1 MLGPAMIRRLVALVL
16 VLAVAAAL
24 FVALWPQQLDLQRT
38 WPVAQLVSFRG
49 AAAAV
54 AGALAVVLFVV
65 AIAARPVRSL
75 AASLGVLLL
84 VFGAVSIGVAAARG
98 LGREDFVEALPT
110 DLTVVVWNT
119 EGGAPGADVI
129 AALAVEEG
137 AEIVS
142 LPETSA
148 EVATAVAD
156 AMAVAG
162 LPMTVKTVEYPEV
175 DGSAATSLLIAAGLG
190 EYTVAVAE
198 DGTAV
203 ETTPLMPSV
212 VATPVSGTGPVIVA
226 AHPVAPTTSQM
237 DPWNAGLSYLADACA
252 GEDVIMAGDFNA
264 TLDHMSGLG
273 TAGGVLGRCR
283 DAGVTTANA
292 GLGTWPT
299 DLPPLL
305 GTPID
310 HVLAT
315 RSWMPTGFK
324 VVTDRDESGS
334 DHRPVV
340 AQLTLTGA

>member
-38 WPVAQLVSFRG
+38 WPLAQLVSFRG

-54 AGALAVVLFVV
+54 AVVLAVVLFVV
-65 AIAARPVRSL
+65 GLVARPVRSL

-84 VFGAVSIGVAAARG
+84 VFGAVSAGVAAARG
-98 LGREDFVEALPT
+98 VGRDDFVEALPT
-110 DLTVVVWNT
+110 DVTVVVWNT
-119 EGGAPGADVI
+119 QGGAPGVDAIAD
-129 AALAVEEG
+129 LAVDEG
-137 AEIVS
+137 AEVVS

-148 EVATAVAD
+148 EVATAVAE
-156 AMAVAG
+156 AMAAAG
-162 LPMTVKTVEYPEV
+162 LTMTVKTVDYPEV
-175 DGSAATSLLIAAGLG
+175 AGAEPTSLLISAALG
-190 EYTVAVAE
+190 EYAVAVAD
-198 DGTAV
+198 DGSAV
-203 ETTPLMPSV
+203 ETTPRMPSV
-212 VATPVSGTGPVIVA
+212 VATPVSGEGPTIVA
-226 AHPVAPTTSQM
+226 AHPVSPSAGTM
-237 DPWNAGLSYLADACA
+237 GDWEAGLTFLAGACPD
-252 GEDVIMAGDFNA
+252 GDVIMAGDFNA
-264 TLDHMSGLG
+264 TLDHMAGLG
-273 TAGGVLGRCR
+273 TSGGALGQCR

-315 RSWMPTGFK
+315 RSWMPTGYK